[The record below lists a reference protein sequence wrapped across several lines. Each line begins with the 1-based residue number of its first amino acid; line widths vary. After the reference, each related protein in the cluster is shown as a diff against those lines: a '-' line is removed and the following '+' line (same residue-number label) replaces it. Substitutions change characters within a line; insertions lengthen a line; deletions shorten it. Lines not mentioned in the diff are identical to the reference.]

1 MKRLILGRTRMAKRP
16 TSEIANELNA
26 VLSENG
32 CKAYSLLSERGRR
45 AFFPARG
52 ILGQSA
58 EARGSAIN
66 ATIGTAKEDD
76 GSPLALDCL
85 KGMVS
90 VAPTAFLYAP
100 SYGVKAFREKW
111 AEAIKVK
118 NPSLA
123 GKRFSLPVATN
134 ALTHGLF
141 LAGQMFLD
149 DGDKLILPDL
159 YWDNYELLFAD
170 GCGARL
176 ATFRTFSGRHFN
188 VAGLRRKLL
197 SAGEKKVLLLNFPNN
212 PTGYTATDEEALA
225 IRDAIREAAEAGKR
239 IVALIDD
246 AYFGLVYEK
255 GVHGESLFSLLT
267 DLHENVLAVKLD
279 GATKEDYVWG
289 FRLGFVTFA
298 MKGLSDAQLKA
309 LEDKAAGLVRATIS
323 SASNLAQNL
332 LLKAYDSPDYPAE
345 KAAKFATLER
355 RYRVIRRLLRAHREY
370 RESFEAMP
378 FNSGYFLC
386 VRPKGVDAE
395 DVRRRLLSGY
405 GTGVIMLCG
414 LLRIAFSSVP
424 TDKLEELFANIDSAI
439 RDIKGG
445 HK

>member
-1 MKRLILGRTRMAKRP
+1 MAKRP

-111 AEAIKVK
+111 AEAMKVK

-170 GCGARL
+170 GCGARF
-176 ATFRTFSGRHFN
+176 ATFRTFSGRRFN

-225 IRDAIREAAEAGKR
+225 IRDAIRDAAEAGKR

-332 LLKAYDSPDYPAE
+332 LLAAYDSPDY
-345 KAAKFATLER
+345 
-355 RYRVIRRLLRAHREY
+355 
-370 RESFEAMP
+370 
-378 FNSGYFLC
+378 
-386 VRPKGVDAE
+386 RPK
-395 DVRRRLLSGY
+395 RPR
-405 GTGVIMLCG
+405 
-414 LLRIAFSSVP
+414 SSRP
-424 TDKLEELFANIDSAI
+424 S
-439 RDIKGG
+439 KGATA
-445 HK
+445 